1 MAATKITDVTGIRI
15 TAETRAVL
23 AFFQAHPRQDFS
35 PQEVAAAA
43 GVGAP
48 YQLLRRL
55 RKAGCIEQFGDTR
68 DSRLRVYRLT
78 KQGAETDLQP
88 KSSVRHLYKYAKP
101 IMETLLGNDYLPADH
116 YLSQIARAT
125 GINLGYVFKT
135 LELLEEN
142 KLVESEMVHGHA
154 AGPGSRRRL
163 YRLTDHGVKTATKI
177 RAAGETPPHAAKPRV
192 SSTDDWDDW
201 IGIPV

>member
-1 MAATKITDVTGIRI
+1 MTDVTLIRV

-23 AFFQAHPRQDFS
+23 AFFQAHPSRDFS

-43 GVGAP
+43 GIGAP

-55 RKAGCIEQFGDTR
+55 WKAGYIEQFGDTR

-78 KQGAETDLQP
+78 KQGAETDLQTKP
-88 KSSVRHLYKYAKP
+88 SGHHLYKNAKP
-101 IMETLLGNDYLPADH
+101 IMETLLGDDYLPADH
-116 YLSQIARAT
+116 FLSQIARAT
-125 GINLGYVFKT
+125 GINLGNVFKT

-142 KLVESEMVHGHA
+142 KLVESEMIYGRA

-163 YRLTDHGVKTATKI
+163 YRLTDHGIKTATKI
-177 RAAGETPPHAAKPRV
+177 RAAGKRPPDAGKTRTLA
-192 SSTDDWDDW
+192 TDDWDDW